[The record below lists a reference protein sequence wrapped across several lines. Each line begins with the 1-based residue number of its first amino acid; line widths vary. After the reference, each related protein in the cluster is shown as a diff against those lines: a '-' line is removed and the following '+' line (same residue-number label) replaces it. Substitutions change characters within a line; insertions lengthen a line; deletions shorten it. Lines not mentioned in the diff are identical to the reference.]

1 MSMDLNANNYPHDVL
16 SDDFEV
22 VRFDFTRPPVPSE
35 QRLFDVVATRADRCF
50 GVVQWL
56 RLDLLDGLAY
66 ENRPGRSATVDG
78 RADMLHRFSQP
89 IELKAGGRVRLLA
102 QHNGYTLLISDLPG

>member
-1 MSMDLNANNYPHDVL
+1 MLLRPGRTDVSGLCNGFASISSM
-16 SDDFEV
+16 
-22 VRFDFTRPPVPSE
+22 
-35 QRLFDVVATRADRCF
+35 
-50 GVVQWL
+50 
-56 RLDLLDGLAY
+56 GLAY